1 MKNFLGL
8 LLVLLLQSCFS
19 YKTVEYNNIEA
30 SKKQK
35 FEIKKL
41 DRTKIKGR
49 IVSINENEITLEKKG
64 KLKTVVKEEISEV
77 KLKKFSIIKTAV
89 GSFGSYMAAIGVV
102 GVVALVLFPF

>member
-1 MKNFLGL
+1 M
-8 LLVLLLQSCFS
+8 LQSCYS

-49 IVSINENEITLEKKG
+49 VVSINEKEITLEKKG

-77 KLKKFSIIKTAV
+77 QLKKFSIIKTAV
-89 GSFGSYMAAIGVV
+89 GSFGSYMAAV
-102 GVVALVLFPF
+102 GILGIVALGLFSL

>member
-1 MKNFLGL
+1 MKNFLVL
-8 LLVLLLQSCFS
+8 LLVLLLQSCYS

-49 IVSINENEITLEKKG
+49 VVSINEKEITLEKKG

-77 KLKKFSIIKTAV
+77 QLKKFSIIKTAV
-89 GSFGSYMAAIGVV
+89 GSFGSYMAAV
-102 GVVALVLFPF
+102 GILGIVALGLFSL